1 MNDLDHSQ
9 LLSEN
14 NVNQSINQI
23 MQEDENN
30 QQN

>member
-30 QQN
+30 Q